1 MSGNLYII
9 RHGKTPWNEMHKL
22 QGQVDIPLS
31 EFGIKLAEE
40 AAVRYRDVHFD
51 ICYCSPL
58 KRAEE
63 TARILLDGRDVPVFY
78 DDRLKEMNFGICEGI
93 TGYFDDNGS
102 PVSDFFNRPEKYDNP
117 PEGAES
123 MDDLFERTGK
133 FLEEKVYPQLE
144 KGKDVLI
151 VGHGAMNSAI
161 ISQIKK
167 LPRSKF
173 WSEGIENCELKKL
186 I

>member
-1 MSGNLYII
+1 
-9 RHGKTPWNEMHKL
+9 MHKL

-31 EFGIKLAEE
+31 DSGVSLAKE

-51 ICYCSPL
+51 TAFCSPL
-58 KRAEE
+58 KRARE
-63 TARILLDGRDVPVFY
+63 TARILLEGRDIPVIY
-78 DDRLKEMNFGICEGI
+78 DDRLKEMGFGVCEGI
-93 TGYFDDNGS
+93 TDYFDDNGS
-102 PVSDFFNRPEKYDNP
+102 PVSDFFNRPECYDQV

-123 MDDLFERTGK
+123 MDDLFRRTGE
-133 FLEEKVYPQLE
+133 LLDEKVYPELE

-151 VGHGAMNSAI
+151 IGHGAMNSAI

-167 LPRSKF
+167 LPRSEF
-173 WSEGIENCELKKL
+173 WSEGIENCVLKKL